1 MWVAVP
7 DRCPGQRLAT
17 PARSPAARLLPLLV
31 AACLLLGGTVH
42 ASVGDRLPEFQDC
55 VELCKQENCYPETLE
70 HKNNI
75 PRIHRLLRWTCP
87 DECDYTCQHIIT
99 ASRLGAGYPV
109 VQFHGKWPFQRFL
122 GAQEPL
128 SVIFS
133 AGNLWAHAS
142 GLRQLRRR
150 VPGSYSLRR
159 FYVGFALAGLS
170 AWTFSIIFHTRDS
183 RATEQLDYFA
193 AGASVLYGLF
203 LAVVRIFRLDR
214 RRRSSEAISVPS
226 TPDSGSAI
234 GRGGGGGG
242 GSRSSTSSPGL
253 LRVWMAVCL
262 TAYACHVAY
271 LKLVRWDYTYNMAAN
286 VAVGVVQNL
295 LWSWF
300 SWTRYRRERRAWAAY
315 PGLTVAWITMA
326 MSLEL
331 FDFPPL
337 WGALDAHSLWHLGT
351 IGPTMLWYN
360 FLVKDSLDDIAAAP
374 RLKE

>member
-1 MWVAVP
+1 MWVA
-7 DRCPGQRLAT
+7 GQGMAT
-17 PARSPAARLLPLLV
+17 QVRSPVARLLLLV
-31 AACLLLGGTVH
+31 AACLLLGGTVD

-55 VELCKQENCYPETLE
+55 VELCKQENCHPETLE

-75 PRIHRLLRWTCP
+75 PLIHRLLQWTCP

-99 ASRLGAGYPV
+99 TSRVEAGHPV

-128 SVIFS
+128 SVVFS
-133 AGNLWAHAS
+133 AGNLWAHVS

-150 VPGSYSLRR
+150 VPASYSLRR
-159 FYVGFALAGLS
+159 FYVGFALAGSS
-170 AWTFSIIFHTRDS
+170 AWIFSIIFHTRDS

-214 RRRSSEAISVPS
+214 RRRSSEANSVPS
-226 TPDSGSAI
+226 TPDAGSTVV
-234 GRGGGGGG
+234 GRGGGPRPS
-242 GSRSSTSSPGL
+242 GSGSESPASSPGL
-253 LRVWMAVCL
+253 LRLWMAVCL

-271 LKLVRWDYTYNMAAN
+271 LKLVRWDYSYNMAAN
-286 VAVGVVQNL
+286 VAVGTVQNL

-300 SWTRYRRERRAWAAY
+300 SWTRYRRERRAWATY
-315 PGLTVAWITMA
+315 PGLAVAWITMA

-351 IGPTMLWYN
+351 IGPTVLWYS

-374 RLKE
+374 RLKD